1 MESLCLDR
9 VTGGMT
15 KSDHSMG
22 LCLLCC
28 KVGDELT
35 LAGETEAPPR
45 LGCQHFV
52 KKLQINVNTQ
62 VSWVPQLLDL
72 PHGESP

>member
-1 MESLCLDR
+1 MESLCQDR

-15 KSDHSMG
+15 KSDHSTG

-45 LGCQHFV
+45 LGCQHSV